1 MEEDS
6 IKKSM
11 TKVVFY
17 IILAIIVLAVVK
29 WVFND
34 GVKIIADLTNYNG
47 IYGLKDYETYANL
60 LVIIVFGW
68 MIINSLASTFYLI
81 FIGNYGE
88 SAAAAIRSL
97 VRILGIGGLIAGI
110 AGSVGGGVAGVALG
124 GFIGMV
130 IGFATQQVL
139 GQAIAGLF
147 IMITRPFK
155 INDVVDVAG
164 ESEVVVKD
172 ITSLFTVVERKDG
185 LIVLVPSSMII
196 GQKIVIR
203 NKSGK

>member
-6 IKKSM
+6 LKKSM
-11 TKVVFY
+11 AKVVLY
-17 IILAIIVLAVVK
+17 IVLTIAVLAVVK
-29 WVFND
+29 WIFDD
-34 GVKIIADLTNYNG
+34 GVQIIAKATNYNG
-47 IYGLKDYETYANL
+47 VLGLKDYEIYANL

-68 MIINSLASTFYLI
+68 IIINSLASTFYLM
-81 FIGNYGE
+81 FKGRYGE
-88 SAAAAIRSL
+88 SAAGAMRSL

-110 AGSVGGGVAGVALG
+110 AGTAGGGVAGVALG

-139 GQAIAGLF
+139 GQAVAGLF

-155 INDVVDVAG
+155 INDVVDVGG

-172 ITSLFTVVERKDG
+172 VTALFTVVERKDG
-185 LIVLVPSSMII
+185 LTVLIPSSMII

-203 NKSGK
+203 KRSSK

>member
-17 IILAIIVLAVVK
+17 IILTIIVLAVVK

-34 GVKIIADLTNYNG
+34 GVKIIANLTNYNG
-47 IYGLKDYETYANL
+47 IYGLKDYEIYANL

-81 FIGNYGE
+81 FIGKYGE

-97 VRILGIGGLIAGI
+97 VRILGVGGLIAGI
-110 AGSVGGGVAGVALG
+110 AGSAGGGVAAVALG

-185 LIVLVPSSMII
+185 LIVLIPSSMII

-203 NKSGK
+203 KTSDK

>member
-17 IILAIIVLAVVK
+17 IIITIIALAVVK

-34 GVKIIADLTNYNG
+34 GVKIIANLTNYNG
-47 IYGLKDYETYANL
+47 IYALKDYEIYANL

-81 FIGNYGE
+81 FNGKYGE

-110 AGSVGGGVAGVALG
+110 AGSVGGGAAGVALG

-172 ITSLFTVVERKDG
+172 ITSLFTVLERKDG

>member
-17 IILAIIVLAVVK
+17 IILTIIALAVVK

-34 GVKIIADLTNYNG
+34 GVKIMANLTNYNG
-47 IYGLKDYETYANL
+47 IYALKDYEIYANL

-68 MIINSLASTFYLI
+68 MIINSVASTFYLI
-81 FIGNYGE
+81 FNRKYGE

-110 AGSVGGGVAGVALG
+110 AGSVGGGAASVALG